1 MPVPPRYWGS
11 VSRYMEVRLFF
22 NSQPDTSAFFAF
34 LKGGGGGNYS
44 SFVLTPSGPPS
55 LRSRVVSPL
64 RGSAEPACAGFIP
77 ISANKKPQPFG

>member
-34 LKGGGGGNYS
+34 LKGGAAGIIRPS
-44 SFVLTPSGPPS
+44 S
-55 LRSRVVSPL
+55 SPL
-64 RGSAEPACAGFIP
+64 RGRRRFAPALSRHCVARLNP
-77 ISANKKPQPFG
+77 LLCLVHSSISQ